1 MGLIKLTYI
10 CEAIPSFVV
19 IEHRSDISFQDLL
32 IFACILLQLLRIL
45 LDFILTED
53 SPLLVAVINVYLVSD
68 WWQRDTCHRCGCFL
82 RELNFKKKVE

>member
-19 IEHRSDISFQDLL
+19 IEHRSDISFKNLL
-32 IFACILLQLLRIL
+32 IFAYILLQLLRIL

-53 SPLLVAVINVYLVSD
+53 STLLVSVINIDLVPD
-68 WWQRDTCHRCGCFL
+68 WWQRNTCHRGGCFL
-82 RELNFKKKVE
+82 RELNFKKRS